1 MKAQTIPRLELCG
14 ALLAARLS
22 SKVIEALRLRVTNT
36 YYWTDSSVTLGWIC
50 SPTQNLKT
58 FVANRVAEIQQ
69 LTANGSWR
77 HIPGVQNPADLASRD
92 VSPSQVA
99 DANIWWHGPSFL
111 LEGPSAWPEVIKPSA
126 NIPEMKNYKTNSK
139 PQITIPITCT
149 TTIPTICERLV
160 NFEHLSKFTIL
171 LRSLAYALRFIHNV
185 RHSNNKTTAHL
196 TTDELQLSLHHLV
209 KQHQEECFEHE
220 LYLLNNKKYLPSKSR
235 ILSLR
240 PFVDEKSILRVGGR
254 IQNSSEILVKSI
266 RLYLTL
272 KIILPNYFSYKNTK
286 NCAMEVLSFY

>member
-1 MKAQTIPRLELCG
+1 MKG
-14 ALLAARLS
+14 
-22 SKVIEALRLRVTNT
+22 
-36 YYWTDSSVTLGWIC
+36 
-50 SPTQNLKT
+50 
-58 FVANRVAEIQQ
+58 
-69 LTANGSWR
+69 
-77 HIPGVQNPADLASRD
+77 
-92 VSPSQVA
+92 
-99 DANIWWHGPSFL
+99 
-111 LEGPSAWPEVIKPSA
+111 
-126 NIPEMKNYKTNSK
+126 
-139 PQITIPITCT
+139 
-149 TTIPTICERLV
+149 RLV

-272 KIILPNYFSYKNTK
+272 KIILPNYFSYKKTK